1 MKGIAYLI
9 QATLILFWWLGLS
22 LNSNFFKAF
31 QFPNIGENAFNSF
44 FVPDI
49 FIITILSLIRA
60 YKPIKDL
67 EFIILGG
74 FAYGSLYCINASILT
89 EGGYLST
96 TLMLIG
102 LFYNIFLVYQRKF
115 FRESNTSNVVINGIK
130 TIIQILCVWLITL
143 VVFPSIL
150 INEFNLSQNHDTLST
165 IFSITLFVLFS
176 ALGLYSALVIVLKG
190 EGTPLPLDQTK
201 KLVINGPYKYVR
213 NPMAV
218 AGIGQGL
225 AISIYFV
232 SIHILIYALIGA
244 LIWQFA
250 VRPLEEKNMS
260 LRFGEEY
267 EKYKKTVF
275 CWLPR
280 FKK

>member
-9 QATLILFWWLGLS
+9 QATLILLWWLGLS
-22 LNSNFFKAF
+22 LSTNFFKAF
-31 QFPNIGENAFNSF
+31 QFPSIGENAFNSF

-115 FRESNTSNVVINGIK
+115 FRESNSSSVVINGIK
-130 TIIQILCVWLITL
+130 TIIQIICVWLITL

-150 INEFNLSQNHDTLST
+150 IKEFNLSQNHDTLST
-165 IFSITLFVLFS
+165 IISITLFVLFS

-201 KLVINGPYKYVR
+201 RLVISGPYKYIR

-225 AISIYFV
+225 AISIYFTSV
-232 SIHILIYALIGA
+232 HILIYALIGA

-250 VRPLEEKNMS
+250 VRPLEEKNMA

-267 EKYKKTVF
+267 DKYKKTVF